1 MNKDALLRFDMM
13 KAADYRAELLEEG
26 EEKQLKKNIKTM
38 ASNGFDVDFIAK
50 ALSLDLSYVKEVLE
64 QKWWTKVY
72 TKGRGGYKRYE

>member
-64 QKWWTKVY
+64 QK
-72 TKGRGGYKRYE
+72 